1 MRSGWSL
8 DAAVRIVAEPALIF
22 GSIAFGYRLT
32 LFEIPSWIA
41 CTLAPAIPWIHYA
54 DLGLFSYSGGSLS
67 LRHLRLAVVGCAH
80 LHSRRRTEP
89 EISNLAFSVALGFLS
104 GFVDWLK
111 YSSIFIS
118 LIVIAYL
125 ALRGWRPRKM
135 KGGVDRCR
143 ATKPRRREIQ
153 LPVPANLPAIWDHV
167 RA

>member
-1 MRSGWSL
+1 MELGCYSSHRGGTGSDFRVNRFRISADSFRGSKLDCMHPRSGNSL
-8 DAAVRIVAEPALIF
+8 DSP
-22 GSIAFGYRLT
+22 
-32 LFEIPSWIA
+32 
-41 CTLAPAIPWIHYA
+41 IHYA
-54 DLGLFSYSGGSLS
+54 NLGLFSYSGEAL
-67 LRHLRLAVVGCAH
+67 VCAICAWLLLGAPH

-89 EISNLAFSVALGFLS
+89 EISDLAFSVALGFLS
-104 GFVDWLK
+104 GFADWLK

-143 ATKPRRREIQ
+143 ATKPRHREIQ
-153 LPVPANLPAIWDHV
+153 LPVPANLPTIWDHV